1 MPFYGQQ
8 KGYIK
13 GALPLW
19 LVLFNGKDIGRQGH
33 LSVDSLQDQVKCKI
47 SMSAVLPGY
56 PLSRNALP
64 GEEST
69 SNLLTFV
76 DLASS
81 NIKLALDKPVKSKR
95 KVNHRKYLQKQL
107 KRCGSSKNKGGP
119 SDCTILE
126 VPTPPHNGNTGGNLH
141 KVQRKESTQLGIQSK
156 SLQALFDPRTLH
168 ERCCADPHPKSL
180 TTKVPLRNRNLPASF
195 FKEPVKDGGNVGS
208 DHSCCHGQNNNYTFY
223 NQSQFTNG
231 YMQDPKFTDIQ
242 NNQDASSKSAC
253 PDNRVQNETFQPMFE
268 NQELTEILTEAWQ
281 QEENRNSA
289 NTTPSSV
296 HSPAGVNP
304 ATAHPDAPEES
315 RIPHPESSSPE
326 SPWSPHYEASPSP
339 YHVSTPPCT
348 QATTQSCYSQASSVT
363 HHQIAHHGTH
373 RSAQLTCNQSGYQ
386 PTYQNTNQS
395 AQLRQPHQG
404 HSHLSENEP
413 PNHQSVIM
421 QHASTPLPNQNA
433 FSKTQNIS
441 LSIQTQISEKELYSG
456 LKNTAY
462 RNSSTEQYQKMPYYQ
477 GQTVQNK
484 EYQSQYAGVIQSTH
498 SLQTPAM
505 SLYTQPLSVQISK
518 PAYDVPYNNTF
529 YGSKDTYSGSS
540 GHSGQY
546 SANGLPGFPDTFSP
560 GSSSY
565 ALGATAGLSGQTGVH
580 APAGIWSDYS
590 SVSRAV
596 QGKPC
601 FAYF

>member
-1 MPFYGQQ
+1 M
-8 KGYIK
+8 
-13 GALPLW
+13 
-19 LVLFNGKDIGRQGH
+19 LFNGKPSAGEGH
-33 LSVDSLQDQVKCKI
+33 LSVDSLREQVRCEI

-56 PLSRNALP
+56 ALSRNALP

-195 FKEPVKDGGNVGS
+195 FKEPVKDGGHTGS
-208 DHSCCHGQNNNYTFY
+208 DSSCCHGQNNNYTFY
-223 NQSQFTNG
+223 SQGQFSSG
-231 YMQDPKFTDIQ
+231 YVRDPKFPNIQ
-242 NNQDASSKSAC
+242 NNPGVCSKSGC
-253 PDNRVQNETFQPMFE
+253 QDSGGQSDSFQPVFE

-304 ATAHPDAPEES
+304 PAAHPDVQEES
-315 RIPHPESSSPE
+315 GIAQPDSSSPE
-326 SPWSPHYEASPSP
+326 SPWSPQYEARPSP

-348 QATTQSCYSQASSVT
+348 QANTQYNLSLANSVIHQSAHQGSQQSCHQNAYQTLYKNT
-363 HHQIAHHGTH
+363 H
-373 RSAQLTCNQSGYQ
+373 
-386 PTYQNTNQS
+386 QS
-395 AQLRQPHQG
+395 ARQGQPHQRQPKPP
-404 HSHLSENEP
+404 HNEP
-413 PNHQSVIM
+413 SSHQSVIM
-421 QHASTPLPNQNA
+421 QHPSAPLSNQDV
-433 FSKTQNIS
+433 SSRTQNIS
-441 LSIQTQISEKELYSG
+441 LSIQTQISQKEVYSG
-456 LKNTAY
+456 LKHTTYQRSFN
-462 RNSSTEQYQKMPYYQ
+462 EQYQKMPHFHQ
-477 GQTVQNK
+477 GHPGQYSK
-484 EYQSQYAGVIQSTH
+484 EYQSQYPGVIQSTH
-498 SLQTPAM
+498 SLQNP
-505 SLYTQPLSVQISK
+505 SISVYSQPLSVQISK
-518 PAYDVPYNNTF
+518 PAYEVPHNNAF
-529 YGSKDTYSGSS
+529 YGTKDNYSGSS

-546 SANGLPGFPDTFSP
+546 GANGLPGFPDTFSP
-560 GSSSY
+560 GSSGY
-565 ALGATAGLSGQTGVH
+565 PLGPASGLNGHTQAGL
-580 APAGIWSDYS
+580 WSDYS
-590 SVSRAV
+590 GVSKTV